1 MNNELLEIPKITIM
15 YRIRYMTNNVEYVKE
30 ITFKLD
36 NPLLLSTVIGN

>member
-1 MNNELLEIPKITIM
+1 MNNELLEIPKIM